1 MTSES
6 FIEPDIL
13 FENDNLEVPPMPE
26 LPVEERLAKLAHD
39 IQAFEQRLRA

>member
-6 FIEPDIL
+6 FIEPDIS

-39 IQAFEQRLRA
+39 IQVFEQRLSA